1 MNTKDEA
8 ADRICAAINTA
19 GPYELN
25 AEGAAYVREWLDG
38 SGRDHV
44 DRGDILD
51 SKSGEKLL
59 GALCDAIFTA
69 GPFLKE
75 ACLLAQ
81 SVSAGVKGQE
91 IGPSIVYALGRVL
104 SLSNTPFCNN
114 DPPPRSA

>member
-44 DRGDILD
+44 DRGELLD
-51 SKSGEKLL
+51 SEDGEKLL
-59 GALCDAIFTA
+59 SALCDTIFTA
-69 GPFLKE
+69 GPFIKE

-81 SVSAGVKGQE
+81 SVSVGLKGTD

-114 DPPPRSA
+114 DPPPPSA